1 MRVMFFWPGCGNL
14 PTLGVPLLMAILRE
28 AGHEVRFFSSSPYHP
43 WPRSSRGSLF
53 RSSDCRDNAPDRDR
67 FLNDL
72 ERGCSAF
79 RSEVERFRPDVI
91 GLSALSTNYEIGMT
105 YLRSIPKDFFLL
117 VGGAHAM
124 VKPHQVI
131 SDPLVDAVCV
141 GEAEPMIL
149 EFINHFQRGGNYSGV
164 PNLWYKSS
172 DREVIRNECGVTA
185 DLEKLPSLA
194 ESGMEPEIAH
204 FVGRRYRRFY
214 GETSRGCPHNCSFCA
229 NRELMKLTCGTDRPL
244 IRRMPPSVAV
254 GKFVDLKQ
262 KLGIEMLRIVD
273 ENFLAAPITWLEEFC
288 KLYAERVNLPFTISA
303 SAITLTEERVDLIKK
318 AGCVNVNFGL
328 ESGGEEYRKT
338 VLNKAV
344 SDDDII
350 NVVRVLEKHKLRAN
364 SGVIIGLPGQSDAIL
379 TETVELIRKTRLP
392 VNIEFFLPT
401 PGSLLYDKLVSRGEF
416 TDLKDG
422 YDCYRALGEP
432 VYIAEGMSREKLIGL
447 ARTMLLYAHL
457 PRSLSKLVGICDRES
472 DEANRV
478 LDALESVF
486 SF

>member
-1 MRVMFFWPGCGNL
+1 
-14 PTLGVPLLMAILRE
+14 MAILRK
-28 AGHEVRFFSSSPYHP
+28 AGHEVKLFSSSPYHA

-53 RSSDCRDNAPDRDR
+53 RSSDCRDSGPARDR
-67 FLNDL
+67 FEQDL
-72 ERGCSAF
+72 ERGCTAF
-79 RSEVERFRPDVI
+79 RSEVERFCPDVI
-91 GLSALSTNYEIGMT
+91 GLSALSTNYEIGMA
-105 YLRSIPKDFFLL
+105 YLRSIPKDFFLF

-124 VKPHQVI
+124 VKPEQVI

-149 EFINHFQRGGNYSGV
+149 DFVNRLQGGGNYSGV

-172 DREVIRNECGVTA
+172 DGEVVRNECGVTA

-214 GETSRGCPHNCSFCA
+214 GETSRGCPHDCSFCA

-244 IRRMPPSVAV
+244 IRRMAPSAAV
-254 GKFVDLKQ
+254 EKFVDLKE

-273 ENFLAAPITWLEEFC
+273 ENFLAAPITWLGEFC
-288 KLYAERVNLPFTISA
+288 KIYGERVNLPFTISA
-303 SAITLTEERVDLIKK
+303 SAITLTEERVGLIKQ

-328 ESGGEEYRKT
+328 ESGGEEFRKN

-344 SDDDII
+344 SDKDII
-350 NVVRVLEKHKLRAN
+350 NVVRVLEKYRLRAN

-379 TETVELIRKTRLP
+379 AETVELIRKTRLP

-401 PGSLLYDKLVSRGEF
+401 PGSLLHDKLVFRGEF

-432 VYIAEGMSREKLIGL
+432 VYIAEGMSREKLMGL

-457 PRSLSKLVGICDRES
+457 PRSLRELVGLCEKETDES
-472 DEANRV
+472 NRV